1 MTQERDFDRI
11 ARAWLEAGPDEA
23 PDRAVTAVL
32 QAIETTPQVR
42 RPWRWPVWR
51 QIHMTPRTFTL
62 IGALTLALLVGSSLI
77 IRNRSDVA
85 TPTTSPSPVPSGL
98 YQSLVGQWAGAP
110 RVVDELGR
118 SDIVRATFVAAGRWD
133 FSGPSVPSS
142 RFRSDVAVTA
152 PGQLTLTTTAP
163 NNRCQPGD
171 AGTYRYELS
180 PGKKRLTLTA
190 ESDPCAERIAAAEG
204 DWVRNDCQTG
214 GVIAGGG
221 AMRSRK
227 LPSHNWDCYGD
238 LEAGT
243 YKSLEVD
250 VRDEIVEGQTLPVTY
265 GALTFTVPDG
275 WTHVADSATRFW
287 LMPSSQYERI
297 HEGVPLDGL
306 FVFGHPQAA
315 SQADGCPFEPQSGV
329 GLTPSDLMSFITSL
343 PGIRTSNV
351 QDVTINGR
359 TGARVD
365 IELDPSWKKTCPWFG
380 DTPIKPFL
388 YVNTGVDGATGTTRL
403 RMVFLDIGH
412 GDTVAVEV
420 AAADPA
426 RWDDLLAQATPI
438 VESFVF
444 AEP

>member
-11 ARAWLEAGPDEA
+11 ARAWLAAGPDEA

-51 QIHMTPRTFTL
+51 QIQMTPRTFTL
-62 IGALTLALLVGSSLI
+62 IGALTLALLVGSSFI

-98 YQSLVGQWAGAP
+98 YQSLVGEWAGAP
-110 RVVDELGR
+110 RVVAEIGR
-118 SDIVRATFVAAGRWD
+118 SDIVSATFVAAGRWD
-133 FSGPSVPSS
+133 FSGPTVPSS

-163 NNRCQPGD
+163 DNRCQRGD
-171 AGTYRYELS
+171 TGTYRYELS

-204 DWVRNDCQTG
+204 DWVRNDCRTG
-214 GVIAGGG
+214 SGIAGGD
-221 AMRSRK
+221 
-227 LPSHNWDCYGD
+227 WDCYGD

-243 YKSLEVD
+243 YKSREVD
-250 VRDEIVEGQTLPVTY
+250 LRDEIVEGQTLPITY

-275 WTHVADSATRFW
+275 WTHVADNATRFW
-287 LMPSSQYERI
+287 LMPSSQYGQI
-297 HEGVPLDGL
+297 HDGVPLDGL

-315 SQADGCPFEPQSGV
+315 SQADGCPFEPQPGV
-329 GLTPSDLMSFITSL
+329 GLTPSALMEFITSL
-343 PGIRTSNV
+343 PGLKTSNV

-365 IELDPSWKKTCPWFG
+365 IQLDPSWKKTCPWFG

-388 YVNTGVDGATGTTRL
+388 YANTGVDGATETTRL
-403 RMVFLDIGH
+403 RLVFLDIGH
-412 GDTVAVEV
+412 GDTVAVEIAGV
-420 AAADPA
+420 DAA
-426 RWDDLLAQATPI
+426 RWDELLPQAMPI